1 MVTARGTA
9 IGVAMASGILSMGT
23 MELVDHAIMLV
34 VPGAMEA
41 GLSDPLFWA
50 V

>member
-1 MVTARGTA
+1 VVTAWETA
-9 IGVAMASGILSMGT
+9 IGVAMASGILSVGT

-41 GLSDPLFWA
+41 L